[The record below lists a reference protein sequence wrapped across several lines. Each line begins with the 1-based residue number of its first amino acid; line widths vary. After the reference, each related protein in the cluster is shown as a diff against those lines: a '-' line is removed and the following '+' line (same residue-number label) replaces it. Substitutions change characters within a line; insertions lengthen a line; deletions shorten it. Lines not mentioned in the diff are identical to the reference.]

1 MEQHQDFRSTANPLH
16 VNNNSNSNS
25 NSTNNNNDSTKAE
38 VETAVDEPAR
48 RMKMNNTPKRH
59 LSRRFSDYSITTSEE
74 EGGDNDDYGL
84 PSMECH
90 PDMMERGDFDVD
102 DFDDDVE
109 QDEHDDFEKEEE
121 EEAAPRHH
129 QQHHRNRSDVG
140 TKGSRNDYREEGG
153 SRQQQQGSSSSSSF
167 WKTWRKKRPRR
178 SRNENDDDLSM
189 MPCSG
194 AAATDLRRRSSS
206 NSNRSNSNSDPKLR
220 EISAIL
226 VGIILLIVSIA
237 AIAGIALKRHSHGP
251 VGAPAVWEAGGDLED
266 GLSSESEGGGG
277 AMMKD
282 ELGDELNDPLLHG
295 NNYNP
300 PIASPTAPTEDS
312 PELIEM
318 PIMDEMKRPEIG
330 MMPAIMRP
338 EYNAPYKPII
348 PTAKQLRLSSVEL
361 LPASTRLND
370 HEDDDT
376 IENYNNNKEE
386 EEEEI
391 SIVPYWGTQNVAIY
405 GNTAV
410 VGAPNNDDY
419 RGFALVY
426 EQSKK
431 TVDTNSGSSNNDNQ
445 RSSRQQQWTLRAKLL
460 APQRETNDEFGST
473 VAIYDDTIVVG
484 TKRDDDNGENSG
496 AVHVFVRGGITNHH
510 PYDNENDTGNGNPD
524 DETTPSW
531 RHQAKLVAPDGES
544 SDLFGSSV
552 GIYGDTIVVGAGR
565 DDGNGHAAVG
575 SAHVFVRNVAN
586 SDTNTGLN
594 HGDMGSGSSGTSS
607 TVWYHDAKLVAPDGN
622 AGDSFGDSVAIH
634 EDTIVI
640 GAHLDDDHGVNSGS
654 AHVFVRSSHD
664 GEEDTG
670 KDTGNTAAWV
680 HQIKGDTGDK
690 DTNGKNGSSQSSSS
704 QRWSHQAKLLPPDGR
719 SFDWF
724 GRSVAVHGDAI
735 VVGAHYDDDRGRDS
749 GATHVFVRSTVSDNS
764 YSYSDGGGGGD
775 DDNDN
780 NHNVWTHR
788 AKLTAGTSDDWFGR
802 SVAIDDRYIVIG
814 ASQDDGNDDIFD
826 ESGSAYVY
834 LREDVIFRSGGM
846 AHDHAAN
853 LAKEGDNSNNAWEGN
868 PRPWLSAATSKHN
881 VVGEGG
887 EEIRTSPRIFGD
899 DEMVVSATTANGGG
913 SGSGVGSGGGFDIH
927 DFYTDDDIFNEGKYP
942 PAAHI
947 FTDDDTTTITSPW
960 IAHHAKLTS
969 PSPQNDQKF
978 GQSVGVH
985 DGRIIV
991 GSYSGQVH
999 VFEG

>member
-38 VETAVDEPAR
+38 VEVVDEPAP

-226 VGIILLIVSIA
+226 VGIVLLIVSIA

-330 MMPAIMRP
+330 MMPAIM
-338 EYNAPYKPII
+338 
-348 PTAKQLRLSSVEL
+348 
-361 LPASTRLND
+361 
-370 HEDDDT
+370 
-376 IENYNNNKEE
+376 
-386 EEEEI
+386 
-391 SIVPYWGTQNVAIY
+391 G
-405 GNTAV
+405 
-410 VGAPNNDDY
+410 
-419 RGFALVY
+419 
-426 EQSKK
+426 
-431 TVDTNSGSSNNDNQ
+431 
-445 RSSRQQQWTLRAKLL
+445 
-460 APQRETNDEFGST
+460 
-473 VAIYDDTIVVG
+473 
-484 TKRDDDNGENSG
+484 
-496 AVHVFVRGGITNHH
+496 
-510 PYDNENDTGNGNPD
+510 
-524 DETTPSW
+524 
-531 RHQAKLVAPDGES
+531 
-544 SDLFGSSV
+544 
-552 GIYGDTIVVGAGR
+552 
-565 DDGNGHAAVG
+565 
-575 SAHVFVRNVAN
+575 
-586 SDTNTGLN
+586 
-594 HGDMGSGSSGTSS
+594 
-607 TVWYHDAKLVAPDGN
+607 
-622 AGDSFGDSVAIH
+622 
-634 EDTIVI
+634 
-640 GAHLDDDHGVNSGS
+640 
-654 AHVFVRSSHD
+654 
-664 GEEDTG
+664 
-670 KDTGNTAAWV
+670 
-680 HQIKGDTGDK
+680 
-690 DTNGKNGSSQSSSS
+690 
-704 QRWSHQAKLLPPDGR
+704 
-719 SFDWF
+719 
-724 GRSVAVHGDAI
+724 
-735 VVGAHYDDDRGRDS
+735 
-749 GATHVFVRSTVSDNS
+749 
-764 YSYSDGGGGGD
+764 
-775 DDNDN
+775 
-780 NHNVWTHR
+780 
-788 AKLTAGTSDDWFGR
+788 
-802 SVAIDDRYIVIG
+802 
-814 ASQDDGNDDIFD
+814 
-826 ESGSAYVY
+826 
-834 LREDVIFRSGGM
+834 
-846 AHDHAAN
+846 
-853 LAKEGDNSNNAWEGN
+853 
-868 PRPWLSAATSKHN
+868 
-881 VVGEGG
+881 
-887 EEIRTSPRIFGD
+887 
-899 DEMVVSATTANGGG
+899 
-913 SGSGVGSGGGFDIH
+913 
-927 DFYTDDDIFNEGKYP
+927 
-942 PAAHI
+942 
-947 FTDDDTTTITSPW
+947 
-960 IAHHAKLTS
+960 
-969 PSPQNDQKF
+969 
-978 GQSVGVH
+978 
-985 DGRIIV
+985 
-991 GSYSGQVH
+991 
-999 VFEG
+999 